1 MGSPL
6 RDLNVIFEFR
16 HYVSIRG
23 ATMRTEEV
31 FILEECVR
39 L

>member
-6 RDLNVIFEFR
+6 RDFNVIFEFR

-31 FILEECVR
+31 FIFLKSV
-39 L
+39 